1 MDELVPMTLDGE
13 YIEVNQASLQEHK
26 NLGWRECE
34 KQEQE
39 SNKRLSIAEIRDVL
53 TEKGVSFDLS
63 AKKTELQSLLDQ
75 NNEAAE

>member
-13 YIEVNQASLQEHK
+13 YIEVNQAALQEHK